1 MKKLMSS
8 MIVLVG
14 MFVFSSNLAFA
25 DGKDKKV
32 EFSQD
37 VVVNGTVVKKGKYQ
51 VKFDDKTNQMSIWQ
65 GDKMISQA
73 AAHKGLRKNK
83 AISTQVLSSKQNDNT
98 ILRGIIFEDE
108 QETILLNTDNT
119 VNVTPQ

>member
-1 MKKLMSS
+1 MKKLVSTM
-8 MIVLVG
+8 MVLVG

-32 EFSQD
+32 EFKQD

-51 VKFDDKTNQMSIWQ
+51 IKFDETTNQMSIWQ
-65 GDKMISQA
+65 GDKLVGQA
-73 AAHKGLRKNK
+73 AAHKGFRQTK
-83 AISTQVLSSKQNDNT
+83 AITTQVLSSKQNDSNV
-98 ILRGIIFEDE
+98 LRGIIFEDE

-119 VNVTPQ
+119 VNVSPQ